1 VGIRWTIY
9 KSWKCYVDLKRREG
23 SEDEVREYEMN
34 EAIVVEDWVSEG
46 VVGLPLR

>member
-1 VGIRWTIY
+1 
-9 KSWKCYVDLKRREG
+9 VDLKRREG

-34 EAIVVEDWVSEG
+34 EAIAVEDRLLEG